1 MLSTISG
8 IPAHPLLVHLPV
20 VGIPAA
26 ALLAIIAVFLQSPR
40 FGRFRMATTA
50 VAIIALISIFPARMS
65 GEELLASKGFTEED
79 PGPVAEHAQFANY
92 SLAAIIALV
101 VLLVLFTFVLHR
113 RKAQGSSALSWILG
127 VCILLASIAAIVT
140 TVLTGHEGALLVWNE
155 MKP

>member
-65 GEELLASKGFTEED
+65 GEELLASQGFTEED
-79 PGPVAEHAQFANY
+79 PGPAAEHAQFANY
-92 SLAAIIALV
+92 SLAAVIALV
-101 VLLVLFTFVLHR
+101 VLLVLFTLVLNR
-113 RKAQGSSALSWILG
+113 RKAQASHALSWVIG
-127 VCILLASIAAIVT
+127 VCIVLASIAAIVT